1 MTRVKITGLD
11 KEIGSLRK
19 RILDAVDDSGFE
31 KNLNTEIR
39 AKVRKDGIDPGLA
52 NSTIDFRRKVTSKK
66 GPNFSPGRSNLTISG
81 QLLGAM
87 TTLFNKKFSAFFIG
101 VKGAAH
107 KPYKYRG
114 RNGKIR
120 ETSGG
125 QALIDIWNGL
135 MKDRPVT
142 KVFEDDSFK
151 RSIERRLVSAIKRFI
166 K

>member
-1 MTRVKITGLD
+1 MTKVKIIGLS
-11 KEIGSLRK
+11 KEVSSLRS
-19 RILDAVDDSGFE
+19 RILDAVDASGFE

-39 AKVRKDGIDPGLA
+39 AKARKDGIEPVLA

-87 TTLFNKKFSAFFIG
+87 TTLFNKKFAAFFIG

-125 QALIDIWNGL
+125 QALIDIWEGL

-142 KVFEDDSFK
+142 KVFDDSSFK
-151 RSIERRLVSAIKRFI
+151 LRMERRLVSAIKRFF

>member
-1 MTRVKITGLD
+1 MTKVKITGLD
-11 KEIGSLRK
+11 KEIGTLRK
-19 RILDAVDDSGFE
+19 RILEAVDDSGFE
-31 KNLNTEIR
+31 KALNTEIR
-39 AKVRKDGIDPGLA
+39 AKVRKDGIEPGLA

-87 TTLFNKKFSAFFIG
+87 VTLFNKKVGEFLIT
-101 VKGAAH
+101 VKLERH
-107 KPYKYRG
+107 RPYKYRG

-125 QALIDIWNGL
+125 QALIDIWDGL

-151 RSIERRLVSAIKRFI
+151 RSMERRLVSAIKRFF